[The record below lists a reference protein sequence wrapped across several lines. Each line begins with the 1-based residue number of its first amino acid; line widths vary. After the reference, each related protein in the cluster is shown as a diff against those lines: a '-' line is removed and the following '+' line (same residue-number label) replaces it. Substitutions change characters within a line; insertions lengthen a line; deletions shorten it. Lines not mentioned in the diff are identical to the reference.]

1 MAARTLPGVP
11 LLIPRPEPPDPR
23 DELDEEIWVNRVRK
37 RTQRSIRDR
46 HAVSRASG
54 SWKGESDLT
63 AKQTEG

>member
-1 MAARTLPGVP
+1 MLGHYLVFRSSSRG
-11 LLIPRPEPPDPR
+11 REPPDPR
-23 DELDEEIWVNRVRK
+23 DELDEEGWVNRGRK

-46 HAVSRASG
+46 HAASRASG